1 MKEYRLGIDI
11 GSTTLKAVVIDSDTK
26 EIVFNRY
33 IRHNADINR
42 SLHTTTMEIEKEIGE
57 ALVYTSVTGSIGM
70 GIAEKLKIPFVQE
83 VVAASIFVRAYHRN
97 ISTMIDIG
105 GEDGKMAFFKDGNP
119 EDLRMNGNCAG
130 GTGAFIDQMAALLNV

>member
-42 SLHTTTMEIEKEIGE
+42 SLHTTITEIEKEIGD
-57 ALVYTSVTGSIGM
+57 ALVYISVTGSIGM
-70 GIAEKLKIPFVQE
+70 V
-83 VVAASIFVRAYHRN
+83 
-97 ISTMIDIG
+97 
-105 GEDGKMAFFKDGNP
+105 
-119 EDLRMNGNCAG
+119 
-130 GTGAFIDQMAALLNV
+130 